1 MLGELIRVRIDAAHL
16 PESTDRSHADL
27 ALPTNIAVAALLPD
41 LLQIFNIDIADF
53 PLVTWQ
59 LRTATG
65 QILRAD
71 DTLVDAGITHGDR
84 LVVINDPGPIP
95 GPRIFD
101 AADAI
106 ADTTYTDGIGTADVI
121 VGCTAALIATVSVAA
136 ASLSLGST
144 DITLGAAVSFV
155 ALLVVAGCLRI
166 GLVRNVRAAII
177 CTLEI
182 QVLVLVVS
190 FALSFVGLELSR
202 ILAAWP
208 PTAALAAGFAVTG
221 LVFLL
226 VDGNTRITCTIGA
239 ASLGLSIP
247 CGIYSATIAA
257 LQQPSHAGA
266 VSAASALILLLMAPS
281 LAIKA
286 AGIRVPKIPAAG
298 ESFDDSATPTTP
310 AHAPRRA
317 GWLLD
322 GIIVAGA
329 ATLTTFTLVALLSD
343 SGDNRRWLLA
353 MAAAIII
360 FSAVHSR
367 GQARKVTST
376 ANALTA
382 LSVAVTVA
390 MQQWFAGNWPIA
402 AAIVVPM
409 LAGTALSA
417 LPATRISP
425 TTRRFAELTEACA
438 IAVILPIA
446 AIIAGLP
453 ELVGGLFQ

>member
-1 MLGELIRVRIDAAHL
+1 MLGELIRVRVDAAHL
-16 PESTDRSHADL
+16 PESTDRAHADL
-27 ALPTNIAVAALLPD
+27 ALPTNIAIAALLPD
-41 LLQIFNIDIADF
+41 LLHIFDIDVADF
-53 PLVTWQ
+53 PLATWQ
-59 LRTATG
+59 LRTASG
-65 QILRAD
+65 RILRAD

-95 GPRIFD
+95 RPRIFD

-121 VGCTAALIATVSVAA
+121 VGCVAALIATFSIAA
-136 ASLSLGST
+136 ASLSLSTT

-155 ALLVVAGCLRI
+155 ALLAVSGCLRI
-166 GLVRNVRAAII
+166 GMVRRARSAII
-177 CTLEI
+177 FTLEI
-182 QVLVLVVS
+182 QILILVIS
-190 FALSFVGLELSR
+190 FALSFVGLELNR
-202 ILAAWP
+202 ILLDWP
-208 PTAALAAGFAVTG
+208 PTAAIAAGFAVTG

-226 VDGNTRITCTIGA
+226 VDGNRRVTCTIGA
-239 ASLGLSIP
+239 TSLGLALP
-247 CGIYSATIAA
+247 CGIYSATTAHFE
-257 LQQPSHAGA
+257 QPSQAAA
-266 VSAASALILLLMAPS
+266 VSAASALILVLLAPAI
-281 LAIKA
+281 AIKA

-298 ESFDDSATPTTP
+298 ESFDDSAAPTTP
-310 AHAPRRA
+310 HHAPRRA

-322 GIIVAGA
+322 GIIISGA
-329 ATLTTFTLVALLSD
+329 TMLTTFTLVALLSG
-343 SGDNRRWLLA
+343 SSDNRKWLLA
-353 MAAAIII
+353 MAAGVII

-367 GQARKVTST
+367 GQARKVAST

-382 LSVAVTVA
+382 LLVAVTVA
-390 MQQWFAGNWPIA
+390 MQQWFAGTWPIA

-417 LPATRISP
+417 LPVTRISP

-453 ELVGGLFQ
+453 EFVGGLFQ